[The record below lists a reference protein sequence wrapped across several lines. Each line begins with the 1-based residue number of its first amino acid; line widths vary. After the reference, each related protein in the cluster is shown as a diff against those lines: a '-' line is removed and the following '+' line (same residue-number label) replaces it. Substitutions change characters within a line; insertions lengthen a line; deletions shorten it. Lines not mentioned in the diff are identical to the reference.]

1 MIIDAH
7 QHLWQIGRND
17 HSWPTPDLTDIHRD
31 FVASD
36 LREVAAEC
44 GVTGTVLVQ
53 SQPSETDTMWML
65 ALAKAEP
72 LIRAVV
78 GWTDFASPKAPD
90 RIAWLSRQP
99 KLKGLRPMLQG
110 LEDDWILQDAC
121 RPALETM
128 AARGLTFDALV
139 FTRHLAAIDAIAKAY
154 PTLRII
160 IDHGAK
166 PSIAAGE
173 MQPWADDIARVA
185 QNPNVACKL
194 SGLTTEAGDRP
205 PQALTPYADHL
216 FATFGPDR
224 LLWGSDWPVVL
235 LKDSYRAWFDWTLAW
250 LADKDATTGDAIL
263 GGNARR
269 LYAFDEA
276 LQNA

>member
-17 HSWPTPDLTDIHRD
+17 HSWPTPDLPEIYRD
-31 FVASD
+31 FVAAD
-36 LREVAAEC
+36 LREVTADC

-65 ALAKAEP
+65 SLAKAEP
-72 LIRAVV
+72 LIKAVV

-90 RIAWLSRQP
+90 RIAYLSRQP

-110 LEDDWILQDAC
+110 LADHWILQDAC
-121 RPALETM
+121 RPALEEMTT
-128 AARGLTFDALV
+128 RGLIFDALV
-139 FTRHLAAIDAIAKAY
+139 FTRHLAAIDRIARDY

-166 PSIAAGE
+166 PPIAAGE
-173 MQPWADDIARVA
+173 MQPWADQISRVA
-185 QNPNVACKL
+185 ENPNVACKL
-194 SGLTTEAGDRP
+194 SGLLTEADGLP
-205 PQALTPYADHL
+205 ITSYADHL
-216 FATFGPDR
+216 FAAFGADR

-235 LKDSYRAWFDWTLAW
+235 LKDSYRAWFDWTSAW
-250 LADKDATTGDAIL
+250 LADKDTLIRDAIL